1 MRGCSLLLRERLSS
15 LSRFQLLVI
24 LMEQRHVLLQ
34 DLKLL
39 TLLIL
44 LGVKA
49 LSKLFLVCT
58 ILLELAC
65 KSRVIFVVSQI
76 QVIGRL
82 WHTTLTL
89 ATNAVT
95 PGSIVSETIA
105 PSFVV
110 IVLRCFLWDLLLSS
124 RLAQLAILQ
133 VVESCLCFV
142 LVET

>member
-1 MRGCSLLLRERLSS
+1 
-15 LSRFQLLVI
+15 
-24 LMEQRHVLLQ
+24 MEQRHVLLQ

-58 ILLELAC
+58 ILFELAC